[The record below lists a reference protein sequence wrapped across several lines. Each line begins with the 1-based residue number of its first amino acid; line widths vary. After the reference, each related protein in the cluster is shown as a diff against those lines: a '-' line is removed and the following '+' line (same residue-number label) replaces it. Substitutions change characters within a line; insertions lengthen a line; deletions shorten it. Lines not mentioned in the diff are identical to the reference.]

1 MKVSKENS
9 TSNQSTGQR
18 QRRRVN
24 QSFVL
29 IREHENIQTCCSK
42 ATSPSR
48 IKAFAKRRKRGKQR
62 ERERERESP
71 LRLINI
77 EFLMLIFVLCFF
89 SFTCVEADV
98 SLKSML
104 YVYLMKALHTLGAL
118 VLLCGIPPSHDHI
131 LPHTATYCHILLK
144 IPKYR
149 NIQRVFYNS
158 HMNGM
163 IKCV

>member
-1 MKVSKENS
+1 MSKENS

-48 IKAFAKRRKRGKQR
+48 IKAFAITRERRKRKT
-62 ERERERESP
+62 ERERECVCP

-89 SFTCVEADV
+89 SFTGVEADV

-131 LPHTATYCHILLK
+131 LPHTAQDTQISKYTTCIL
-144 IPKYR
+144 
-149 NIQRVFYNS
+149 
-158 HMNGM
+158 
-163 IKCV
+163 